1 MIDYSLREMHLLTGN
16 TGNVLGLSSPSRKR
30 AGPFG
35 PFDPMPNQKTMQ
47 TSCLGGFRYVGTKT
61 FTYLI
66 KIRIFGPK
74 MAIFMLSL
82 AHVGLAGL
90 FGALLY

>member
-1 MIDYSLREMHLLTGN
+1 MWAPKLLLTP
-16 TGNVLGLSSPSRKR
+16 V
-30 AGPFG
+30 
-35 PFDPMPNQKTMQ
+35 
-47 TSCLGGFRYVGTKT
+47 
-61 FTYLI
+61 
-66 KIRIFGPK
+66 KIGIFGPK

>member
-1 MIDYSLREMHLLTGN
+1 MWAPKLLLTPAKIGIF
-16 TGNVLGLSSPSRKR
+16 
-30 AGPFG
+30 GPKTAKFG
-35 PFDPMPNQKTMQ
+35 PKPKVDSFCPFDPLPDQKTMQ